1 MKRIII
7 LLQALLITLCTYGQ
21 QYGKYSLPHTTDN
34 HILKQYVG
42 KKIKVLHQD
51 SDDKN
56 AWNDSWAFEKMGRL
70 LEKEYTIENIKANK
84 KEIKF
89 DLRDNNGI
97 KSEIEVNAKGNAS
110 FQMNSCN
117 SFFLVDDFK
126 NDNKEIIGNPIKD
139 INGNILARVVDIDM
153 YGKLG
158 DKPHILYTIERV
170 EDGKLF
176 LCAPEIIESIFGKIG
191 TNLSNTKVHHS
202 YQIINIEAKVPK
214 SDDPLF
220 EDKNYYKTYGSTF
233 LSKEKEAIPEICKN
247 GWTKYILVNS
257 DTGER
262 SSCDVSDPYV
272 SAFEEDLNGHYVSVL
287 NSVEK
292 PANPEIRY
300 GETSVITD
308 GGITRFSYADNFID
322 IVLLGEDRQFSFIL
336 KNVSDNSIK
345 LIWDDAVFVDF
356 DGATSKI
363 MHKGIKYSQ
372 REAGQPATTI
382 IKGAKIEDIIIA
394 NNNVYFCDNPR
405 VNDWLTRSM
414 YPSEKGLNPGQLKIM
429 LPIQIKNIVNEYI
442 FIFDIKF
449 VYDHPERISDLV
461 INQ

>member
-220 EDKNYYKTYGSTF
+220 E
-233 LSKEKEAIPEICKN
+233 
-247 GWTKYILVNS
+247 
-257 DTGER
+257 
-262 SSCDVSDPYV
+262 
-272 SAFEEDLNGHYVSVL
+272 
-287 NSVEK
+287 
-292 PANPEIRY
+292 
-300 GETSVITD
+300 
-308 GGITRFSYADNFID
+308 
-322 IVLLGEDRQFSFIL
+322 
-336 KNVSDNSIK
+336 
-345 LIWDDAVFVDF
+345 
-356 DGATSKI
+356 
-363 MHKGIKYSQ
+363 
-372 REAGQPATTI
+372 
-382 IKGAKIEDIIIA
+382 
-394 NNNVYFCDNPR
+394 
-405 VNDWLTRSM
+405 
-414 YPSEKGLNPGQLKIM
+414 
-429 LPIQIKNIVNEYI
+429 
-442 FIFDIKF
+442 
-449 VYDHPERISDLV
+449 
-461 INQ
+461 

>member
-1 MKRIII
+1 M
-7 LLQALLITLCTYGQ
+7 
-21 QYGKYSLPHTTDN
+21 
-34 HILKQYVG
+34 
-42 KKIKVLHQD
+42 
-51 SDDKN
+51 
-56 AWNDSWAFEKMGRL
+56 
-70 LEKEYTIENIKANK
+70 
-84 KEIKF
+84 
-89 DLRDNNGI
+89 
-97 KSEIEVNAKGNAS
+97 
-110 FQMNSCN
+110 
-117 SFFLVDDFK
+117 
-126 NDNKEIIGNPIKD
+126 
-139 INGNILARVVDIDM
+139 
-153 YGKLG
+153 
-158 DKPHILYTIERV
+158 
-170 EDGKLF
+170 
-176 LCAPEIIESIFGKIG
+176 
-191 TNLSNTKVHHS
+191 
-202 YQIINIEAKVPK
+202 
-214 SDDPLF
+214 
-220 EDKNYYKTYGSTF
+220 
-233 LSKEKEAIPEICKN
+233 
-247 GWTKYILVNS
+247 
-257 DTGER
+257 
-262 SSCDVSDPYV
+262 
-272 SAFEEDLNGHYVSVL
+272 
-287 NSVEK
+287 EK